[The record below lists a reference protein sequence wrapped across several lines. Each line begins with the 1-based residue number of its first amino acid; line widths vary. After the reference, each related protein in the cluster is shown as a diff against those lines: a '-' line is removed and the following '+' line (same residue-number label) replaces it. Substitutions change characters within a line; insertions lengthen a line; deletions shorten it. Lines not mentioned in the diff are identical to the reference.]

1 MDEGTWGK
9 EASVCEFKILHHE
22 DRVHET
28 HISLTSV
35 IF

>member
-1 MDEGTWGK
+1 MGEGTWGK

-28 HISLTSV
+28 LSFCHLLT
-35 IF
+35 